1 MYTFDGSGRRKNKL
15 NTLTNNERQK
25 QKWQV
30 HIRTIVI
37 NKAFWIAHCK
47 KQTYP
52 HNYQVSM
59 TMLDNFRWQ
68 AAGHSNA

>member
-52 HNYQVSM
+52 HN
-59 TMLDNFRWQ
+59 
-68 AAGHSNA
+68 